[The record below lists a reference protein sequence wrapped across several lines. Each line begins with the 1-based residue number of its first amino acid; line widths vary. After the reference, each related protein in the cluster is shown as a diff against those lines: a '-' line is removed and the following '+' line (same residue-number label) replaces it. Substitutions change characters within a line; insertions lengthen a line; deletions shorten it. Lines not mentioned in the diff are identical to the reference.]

1 MRIKSTN
8 IKSSRIKE
16 KIKLL
21 VWSVFSATLLTLF
34 ISILTVDVDPSFFDL
49 KGVSSD
55 ILGVHEELYKVV
67 RVSDGD
73 TFVIEKDGVQEK
85 IRLLGI
91 DAPESRDPRKPV
103 ECFSMEASA
112 RLHELLDNQFVSLK
126 DDPTQMDKDRYGRLL
141 RYVYLPDGTFL
152 NELLLKEGYALE
164 YTYDSKPYELVDRF
178 VAAETEAHVQGRGLW
193 GPSGCLVSSR

>member
-1 MRIKSTN
+1 MRI
-8 IKSSRIKE
+8 RE
-16 KIKLL
+16 KFKLL
-21 VWSVFSATLLTLF
+21 VWLVVSASFLTLF
-34 ISILTVDVDPSFFDL
+34 VSMLTADVDPSFFDSEVL
-49 KGVSSD
+49 SKN
-55 ILGVHEELYKVV
+55 ILGSQETLYPVV

-73 TFVIEKDGVQEK
+73 TFVIKIHGTDAK

-112 RLHELLDNQFVSLK
+112 RLHELLDNQYVRLE

-152 NELLLKEGYALE
+152 NELLLKEGYAFE
-164 YTYDSKPYELVDRF
+164 YTYDSKPYGFVDQF
-178 VAAETEAHVQGRGLW
+178 VAAETEAQLQKRGLW
-193 GPSGCLVSSR
+193 GPSGCDES

>member
-1 MRIKSTN
+1 MRIKSSN
-8 IKSSRIKE
+8 LKPSRIKE
-16 KIKLL
+16 KVKLL

-34 ISILTVDVDPSFFDL
+34 VSILTVDVDPSFFDL
-49 KGVSSD
+49 KGVSND
-55 ILGVHEELYKVV
+55 ILGVNETLYKVV

-152 NELLLKEGYALE
+152 NELLLKEGYAFE
-164 YTYDSKPYELVDRF
+164 YTYESKPYELVDRF
-178 VAAETEAHVQGRGLW
+178 VAAETEAQVQGRGLW